1 MIVYISL
8 FLLQFAIAYD
18 CTSTC
23 DGLLWFTN
31 TSGGRT
37 DLGFFDLNQN
47 ETTMVYS
54 GILFSADIAWGPDG
68 VLYSATTGTITRIDF
83 INSTD
88 FLETAVFVPT
98 NSANSLEIDC
108 NGTMYMSSFSQLQGY
123 NLTGTIISD
132 ITLTPPA
139 FSQGDLA
146 MAIMD
151 GDLYFAASYQSIAY
165 IYQVDIATG
174 NTTQLGPVG
183 PLRFWGLGNCNDT
196 LYGMILEGDVYR
208 INMNPFSVEF
218 IQKATTGTVTG
229 MAVRQSAG
237 PLFLEPGVT
246 TTATITTTATAVETT
261 RNWIIPVII
270 SSLFGVL
277 LLFFWILC
285 CFYWLQRKQCRFDP
299 NLPRS
304 YDSTLI
310 RSNGQL
316 ILQNYFDMFQ
326 FTDVNVIV
334 IQKGFFLK
342 GKISSVLTN
351 AVFNCSGVPIYIGDN
366 QKRNLYPGTTL
377 LLLNGFLP
385 IENNMTQLYVYDKFK
400 TLKAILK

>member
-8 FLLQFAIAYD
+8 FLLQFAIASD
-18 CTSTC
+18 CTTNC

-31 TSGGRT
+31 SSGGRR

-47 ETTMVYS
+47 ETTIVYT
-54 GILFSADIAWGPDG
+54 GILPSSDIAWSPDG
-68 VLYSATTGTITRIDF
+68 VLYSTAGTVTRIDF

-88 FLETAVFVPT
+88 FLQTTVFIPT
-98 NSANSLEIDC
+98 PTANSLEIDC
-108 NGTMYMSSFSQLQGY
+108 NGIMYMATFGRLLTY
-123 NLTGTIISD
+123 NLTGTLLSD
-132 ITLTPPA
+132 IALNPPA
-139 FSQGDLA
+139 FSLGDLSLA
-146 MAIMD
+146 MMN
-151 GDLYFAASYQSIAY
+151 GDLYFAGFYQSVSY
-165 IYQVDIATG
+165 IYQVNIATG
-174 NTTQLGPVG
+174 NITQLGNIG
-183 PLRFWGLGNCNDT
+183 SLSFWGLGNCNDT
-196 LYGMILEGDVYR
+196 LYGMTLQGDVYR
-208 INMNPFSVEF
+208 INMNPFSLEF

-400 TLKAILK
+400 TLKAIIK